1 MTVPFLAQNQKWKGN
16 GSLLANGDGR
26 WISSHN
32 WTLPSIN
39 TTGIIRNA
47 DTGKV
52 LGIAS
57 DEIKVEEQNLDN
69 SSGQIW
75 KIALVDQ
82 SYCGLQGCYY
92 DVTGYFN
99 IINPASGKLLTALA
113 AFDLRILGIKEHFF

>member
-16 GSLLANGDGR
+16 GSLLENGDGR
-26 WISSHN
+26 WTSSHN

-57 DEIKVEEQNLDN
+57 NGIKVEEQKMNN
-69 SSGQIW
+69 STGQIW
-75 KIALVDQ
+75 KIALVAPSDC
-82 SYCGLQGCYY
+82 SVLECYF
-92 DVTGYFN
+92 TIEN
-99 IINPASGKLLTALA
+99 LATGKLLTALA
-113 AFDLRILGIKEHFF
+113 AFDLRVQGIKKHVLE